1 MAQRFVRQLAQKLP
15 KISGFKT
22 RLITAAC
29 RLLKFG
35 FDSTRWLRAKNQ
47 QNLTLADIPQ
57 GARTL
62 IVKPCCLGDV
72 ILASATIRAISQA
85 RPDLKL
91 EFLVSEW
98 SRVTLEHNPR
108 LTKLVPTGVAG
119 SEFSWRQ
126 FLSLAR
132 RLRREKY
139 AAVFVLDRSPRL
151 NLLGWLAGIPFR
163 AGLDSQHRGF
173 ALNVRATVSQ
183 TLKSEAEVYLD
194 VARAAGISV
203 ENPRLEF
210 YPGEANQRSVEQK
223 AVQLGINWQTQLAVI
238 HPGGGHN
245 PDTKVLSK
253 RWPAERFG
261 EIARRLREAGWQVV
275 VIGANT
281 DRELVEKVIA
291 ASGAIDAC
299 EKFSFAEIGALLSQT
314 KLFIGNDTGI
324 MHLAAAC
331 GAAVVAVYGPSSP
344 VAYVP
349 FAAKAATVAPLAPGV
364 RAGLP
369 LKEYERLSAA
379 EGGIYSV
386 SVEQVW
392 QALKTL
398 EPALENEANP
408 VKPTLNN

>member
-1 MAQRFVRQLAQKLP
+1 MAQKFIRQLAKNLP
-15 KISGFKT
+15 KVSRLKT
-22 RLITAAC
+22 QLITTAC

-35 FDSTRWLRAKNQ
+35 FDLASWLRSKDRQ
-47 QNLTLADIPQ
+47 KLRLADIPH

-72 ILASATIRAISQA
+72 ILASATIRAISEA

-91 EFLVSEW
+91 EFLVSDW
-98 SRVTLEHNPR
+98 SRVTLENNPR

-119 SEFSWRQ
+119 SELGRRQ
-126 FLSLAR
+126 FLTLAR

-173 ALNVRATVSQ
+173 ALNVRANVSQ

-194 VARAAGISV
+194 VARAAGILV

-210 YPGEANQRSVEQK
+210 YPGENNRASVEQK
-223 AVQLGINWQTQLAVI
+223 ATQLGIIWQAKLAVI

-261 EIARRLREAGWQVV
+261 EIARRLRTAGWQVV

-281 DRELVEKVIA
+281 DRELAEKVIA
-291 ASGAIDAC
+291 ASGAINAG

-314 KLFIGNDTGI
+314 RLFIGNDTGI

-331 GAAVVAVYGPSSP
+331 GAAVLAVYGPSSP
-344 VAYVP
+344 VAYAP
-349 FAAKAATVAPLAPGV
+349 FTAKAATVAPLAPGV

-398 EPALENEANP
+398 EPELENEAILALP
-408 VKPTLNN
+408 PTDN